1 MILPREHETPFNKAP
16 LIRAIGALLMVIT
29 ILSAVTRIAT
39 RLVTIRTLKG
49 DDYLVAMSTI
59 MVIAQSM
66 AVIAQGSHGLGKI
79 DVLTT
84 NQISFILKGSY
95 AADILFILALLLAK
109 LSATRAIWDM
119 APRERRRPFFI
130 TEGVI
135 GLWALSSILAAAFKC
150 SLPEPWDYINGQCFN
165 QFAFWVYVDGLNI
178 VTDLAI
184 TGILFRMFIKLKTS
198 TSKKILVMG
207 VFGSRI
213 LIIPPAMCHMYYY
226 KRAADSN
233 NPMFSMWRSTVI
245 IQVIQCMSVMTT
257 CIPYLK
263 PFMDSLDSG
272 QMKASELPGI
282 GGSNSR
288 SRSGGYG
295 TGQASRLRGNAA
307 VGISTVT
314 TIANNASHRRQ
325 KYEMIDMDKSRD
337 RGSKKKATSP
347 TTTTACE
354 AGRSWDGQ
362 SHTSQTVLV
371 EQTWRVDIERKAIT
385 PN

>member
-1 MILPREHETPFNKAP
+1 MILPREYETPFNKAP
-16 LIRAIGALLMVIT
+16 LIRAIGALMMVFT
-29 ILSAVTRIAT
+29 ILSAFTRIAT
-39 RLVTIRTLKG
+39 RLVTIRTLKI
-49 DDYLVAMSTI
+49 DDYLVIVSTV

-79 DVLTT
+79 DGLTT

-109 LSATRAIWDM
+109 VSATRAIVDM
-119 APRERRRPFFI
+119 APRERRRRVFI
-130 TEGVI
+130 TEGI
-135 GLWALSSILAAAFKC
+135 IIFWALSSTVAAAFKC

-165 QFAFWVYVDGLNI
+165 QFSFWIYVDGLNI

-184 TGILFRMFIKLKTS
+184 TSILFIMFMKLKTS
-198 TSKKILVMG
+198 TSKKILVMS

-213 LIIPPAMCHMYYY
+213 LIIPPVICHMYYY
-226 KRAADSN
+226 KRATDSN
-233 NPMFSMWRSTVI
+233 NPMFSMWTPTVI
-245 IQVIQCMSVMTT
+245 IQVIQCLSVMTT

-263 PFMDSLDSG
+263 PFMDSFDTG
-272 QMKASELPGI
+272 QMKASELPGTR
-282 GGSNSR
+282 GSNTR
-288 SRSGGYG
+288 SRSGGH
-295 TGQASRLRGNAA
+295 TTDQASRLRGNAA
-307 VGISTVT
+307 VGLSSVT
-314 TIANNASHRRQ
+314 TIATNASHRRQ
-325 KYEMIDMDKSRD
+325 KYEMIDMDKSKD
-337 RGSKKKATSP
+337 WGNKKKITSP

-371 EQTWRVDIERKAIT
+371 EQTWRVDVERKAIT